1 VDWETGDQAVR
12 DFATGENRRLTNKGT
27 WLESSEFA
35 LFSTMSP
42 DGQQVAYAWFNKDN
56 FYDLRIV
63 GLHGS
68 EPRVLY
74 SNKELPYLQP
84 AAWSPDGKHILAN
97 FFRKDRTNQI
107 VMVSVADGSV
117 RVLKTLDWRY
127 PQKMSFSPDGRYI
140 VYDFPPKEDAP
151 ERDIFLLATD
161 GSRQIPLVEHPAN
174 DLVPVWAP
182 DGKSIVF
189 SSDRTGTMGA
199 WVIQVAAGKP
209 GGSPE
214 LVKQDIGRRALPLGF
229 TQKGS
234 FYYGLETGM
243 HDVYLATLD
252 LATGRLLAPPRRAS
266 QRFVGSNTS
275 PDWSPDGK
283 YLAYVSQRGRAPF
296 GLGSNIIA
304 IRSVETGEERELS
317 PKITPQRHYG
327 VLRWS
332 PDGRSLL
339 ALGRDEKGRQGLYQV
354 DAQTGSVTPL
364 VQIEPG
370 EYLLHAV
377 WALDRRAIF
386 YIRSDFSTKSSLILV
401 HDLETG
407 REKEL
412 YRAVVPASIGRGLAV
427 SPDGR
432 QLAFITGDQATRS
445 TALKV
450 MPAAGGET
458 RELLRAQEPEAIA
471 WNAGLAWTPDGREV
485 LFGRER
491 STSLEDQTVELWRI
505 SAEGGEP
512 QKLELAMEQL
522 RGLRFH
528 PDGRRIVFTAGQF
541 KAEVWV
547 LENFLPKP
555 KGQAARLEDE

>member
-1 VDWETGDQAVR
+1 V
-12 DFATGENRRLTNKGT
+12 
-27 WLESSEFA
+27 
-35 LFSTMSP
+35 
-42 DGQQVAYAWFNKDN
+42 
-56 FYDLRIV
+56 
-63 GLHGS
+63 
-68 EPRVLY
+68 
-74 SNKELPYLQP
+74 
-84 AAWSPDGKHILAN
+84 
-97 FFRKDRTNQI
+97 
-107 VMVSVADGSV
+107 
-117 RVLKTLDWRY
+117 
-127 PQKMSFSPDGRYI
+127 
-140 VYDFPPKEDAP
+140 
-151 ERDIFLLATD
+151 
-161 GSRQIPLVEHPAN
+161 
-174 DLVPVWAP
+174 
-182 DGKSIVF
+182 
-189 SSDRTGTMGA
+189 
-199 WVIQVAAGKP
+199 
-209 GGSPE
+209 
-214 LVKQDIGRRALPLGF
+214 
-229 TQKGS
+229 
-234 FYYGLETGM
+234 
-243 HDVYLATLD
+243 
-252 LATGRLLAPPRRAS
+252 
-266 QRFVGSNTS
+266 
-275 PDWSPDGK
+275 
-283 YLAYVSQRGRAPF
+283 
-296 GLGSNIIA
+296 GSNIIA

-412 YRAVVPASIGRGLAV
+412 YRAVVPASIGRGLAF

-432 QLAFITGDQATRS
+432 QLAFVTGDQATRS

-450 MPAAGGET
+450 MPTAGGET